1 MELFTAIAEF
11 FQQASWESFLKF
23 WNTVPLRD
31 AEFWKTFW
39 NSLWPRDGQMSFLSY
54 TFWVFLAIC
63 AVLYYLSPRPL
74 KPVWLLACSY
84 AFYLYDAGGMQLVA
98 VLLGATAVTYCS
110 GLAIAGLKNIWARRF
125 FLWLSVLASGGL
137 LFYYKYA
144 NFLSD
149 TWADILGLFGQRP
162 AVSAVQLPVILG
174 LSYFTF
180 QSLGYVIDVYQK
192 VCPAEKNPL
201 YYALYVSFFPCI
213 VSGPIER
220 AGHLLPQLRKPARF
234 SYNRIA
240 GGLYRMLWGAF
251 KKMVIAGNLDLFTRQ
266 VFGNMEKY
274 SGGVLLAAALVF
286 SYQLYMDFSGYCDI
300 ALGAGQV
307 LGFEL
312 IENFDRP
319 FAARSYTQLW
329 DRWHISL
336 TSWFRDYI
344 FTPLSFY
351 NRGLSGAL
359 GKLQGWFNIFIIFPI
374 SGLWHGDNMG
384 YVIWGA
390 LNGLF
395 MVVGKATAKKRRKW
409 AKKNPLYRSR
419 FVKAVVQCSIVYL
432 LFTICIVFFAACY
445 YGGDAADGAYVFTH
459 LFVSGRSLSRAVF
472 ADAGLS
478 VVILW
483 AVVIGAVFVE
493 IMEKLG
499 RPQQL
504 IRKIWMPVRWVIYYA
519 LIAAI
524 LLFANFGASGFVY
537 GQY

>member
-1 MELFTAIAEF
+1 ME
-11 FQQASWESFLKF
+11 FQS
-23 WNTVPLRD
+23 
-31 AEFWKTFW
+31 
-39 NSLWPRDGQMSFLSY
+39 GI
-54 TFWVFLAIC
+54 FLAFFAALL
-63 AVLYYLSPRPL
+63 AVYHNLPSRA
-74 KPVWLLACSY
+74 KPWLLLAANAVFY
-84 AFYLYDAGGMQLVA
+84 AAGGVQWLPLLAAA
-98 VLLGATAVTYCS
+98 VVISWAAALAMDRIAARPARLALLWGCV
-110 GLAIAGLKNIWARRF
+110 
-125 FLWLSVLASGGL
+125 VLFVGQ
-137 LFYYKYA
+137 LFYFKYFSA
-144 NFLSD
+144 LLRGLFDYRLQIIAPLGVSFYSF
-149 TWADILGLFGQRP
+149 TILGY
-162 AVSAVQLPVILG
+162 I
-174 LSYFTF
+174 
-180 QSLGYVIDVYQK
+180 IDVYCRTQ
-192 VCPAEKNPL
+192 PAEKNL
-201 YYALYVSFFPCI
+201 VRYAAFVSMFAQI
-213 VSGPIER
+213 TSGPIER
-220 AGHLLPQLRKPARF
+220 GSNMLPQLAAPRPYSFEQLAQ
-234 SYNRIA
+234 
-240 GGLYRMLWGAF
+240 GLSRALWGF
-251 KKMVIAGNLDLFTRQ
+251 YKKFVLANMLANMVGAVYGDVESF
-266 VFGNMEKY
+266 
-274 SGGVLLAAALVF
+274 SGPFLLLASLLY
-286 SYQLYMDFSGYCDI
+286 SYQLYLDFGGYSDI
-300 ALGAGQV
+300 AIGMMQALGYDV
-307 LGFEL
+307 M
-312 IENFDRP
+312 ENFRRP

-459 LFVSGRSLSRAVF
+459 LFASGRSLSRAVF